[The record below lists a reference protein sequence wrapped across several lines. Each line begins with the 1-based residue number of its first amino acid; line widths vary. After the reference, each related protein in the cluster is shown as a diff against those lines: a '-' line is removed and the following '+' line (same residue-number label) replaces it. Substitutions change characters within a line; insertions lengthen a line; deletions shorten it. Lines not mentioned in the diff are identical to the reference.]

1 MIIPFSQFAIGIKLI
16 STLQMRDEKEGPV
29 TKSIR
34 LTASLILKNLVIYSS
49 LGRSWVFIFGKCF
62 LKLISSYVSGG
73 CVLTSL
79 TYRPFP
85 CPMLSQVGQSLK
97 YCLKW
102 RVPRTSEWPQLT
114 FLTRI
119 SWLWPVNYF
128 YMKKYDENWKLE
140 QSWEAAAFTPPPA
153 SSPGQVVTTCSE
165 CDLNQY
171 VDTCSTAETLQ
182 NIAVL
187 HPSSFILIT
196 TTSAESIS
204 KQTTVLGNI

>member
-1 MIIPFSQFAIGIKLI
+1 
-16 STLQMRDEKEGPV
+16 
-29 TKSIR
+29 
-34 LTASLILKNLVIYSS
+34 
-49 LGRSWVFIFGKCF
+49 
-62 LKLISSYVSGG
+62 
-73 CVLTSL
+73 
-79 TYRPFP
+79 
-85 CPMLSQVGQSLK
+85 MLSQVGQSLK

-204 KQTTVLGNI
+204 KHHILQFEEFSLMQWIVDTCQSLQCVTGCSVQQKLVPGIVAAYYRTTLQLDVNNFICRADCWHVFKSLVITIDLHKMFWIINCKKL